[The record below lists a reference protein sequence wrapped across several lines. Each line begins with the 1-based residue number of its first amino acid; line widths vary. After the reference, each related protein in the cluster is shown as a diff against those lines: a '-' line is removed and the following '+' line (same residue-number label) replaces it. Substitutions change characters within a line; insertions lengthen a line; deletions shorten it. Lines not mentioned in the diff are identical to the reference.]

1 MNQIE
6 KWKLYKINEAKSW
19 SFETIN
25 RAGKHLTTLMFKKD
39 KCKQNH
45 TKAHIKI
52 KLQEISDEENS
63 KLRNIRH
70 DRGAISRQ

>member
-39 KCKQNH
+39 KCKQKPHQGTHQNQ
-45 TKAHIKI
+45 TAGN
-52 KLQEISDEENS
+52 Q
-63 KLRNIRH
+63 
-70 DRGAISRQ
+70 